1 MSLQKIRNLAITKVQ
16 WNCNLSNLTLGFT
29 LSDGKTCR
37 AGTSFDFDRRYV
49 FKQSK
54 KITKIVTTIDRNE
67 YSIQQ
72 IKFFSGEKLLCEVG
86 HDDDSYTMK
95 NCAGRV
101 VAFEITD
108 DE

>member
-16 WNCNLSNLTLGFT
+16 WNCNYTLGFT

-37 AGTSFDFDRRYV
+37 AGTSFDFNRRYV

-54 KITKIVTTIDRNE
+54 KITKIETTIDKDE
-67 YSIQQ
+67 QAIEQ
-72 IKFFSGEKLLCEVG
+72 IKFYSHKEVLCEVG